1 PDEWFDRVHAE
12 DRAHVERAVAAHRAG
27 ETTQL
32 ECEYRMLHCDK
43 SYRWVLTRGMA
54 VRDEFG
60 RETRMAGS
68 QTDIT
73 RGKGADPLTSLPNR
87 VMFMDALKA
96 TVEAARHKP
105 DACYAVLFLDLDRFK
120 VINDSLGHLVGDEL
134 LIAIARRLE
143 SCLRSADLITRVTER
158 CTISRFGGDEFVVL
172 L

>member
-32 ECEYRMLHCDK
+32 ECEYRMLHRDK

-54 VRDEFG
+54 VRDSSG

-73 RGKGADPLTSLPNR
+73 RGKAADPLTGLPNR
-87 VMFMDALKA
+87 VLLMDHLNA
-96 TVEAARHKP
+96 TIDSVRGRT
-105 DACYAVLFLDLDRFK
+105 DICFAVLFIDLDRFK
-120 VINDSLGHLVGDEL
+120 IVNDSLGH
-134 LIAIARRLE
+134 
-143 SCLRSADLITRVTER
+143 
-158 CTISRFGGDEFVVL
+158 F
-172 L
+172 